1 MRVCRLVRHQHL
13 SPRVRVKRRPAH
25 GTRWHRDTGVRIQL
39 LGRERSRLRW
49 RVHAVRQGRCQPRWY
64 PRRQVGGRRRVR
76 RALER
81 TALGA
86 CRLQRAGDGAL
97 PLPRTQR
104 RPTPK
109 LAGGHVAADLGPVGR
124 VGAAHTPRRRRRRQ
138 QHRSLDGRL
147 VYRGSERLFGTQL
160 AREKAVPLARRLVA
174 IPSLLARRLARA
186 RAQPVHNCRCGLRPR
201 WRRYCGVRARHRR
214 ETRRRVRICAR
225 VAAGAVLSKPRVQPI
240 ERRLELPLL
249 HELLLLS
256 LPRRRALA
264 AGHRPLLCPKQCPDL
279 DITPRAGRSP
289 VRPRPRG
296 REDVARPCEHLAR
309 PRRIAPEPPTGEVR
323 PGIARR
329 SPHLHPSRR
338 EARRC
343 GLGSG
348 RRHGGRSSDRRTQ
361 SQFRFGRPRRER
373 ARCSVRRGGLPLDR
387 RGQYHNRGG

>member
-138 QHRSLDGRL
+138 QRTTGRASASAAWPAG
-147 VYRGSERLFGTQL
+147 VNGRGVNGLGVNSRGVNGWRL
-160 AREKAVPLARRLVA
+160 AVPK
-174 IPSLLARRLARA
+174 STRA
-186 RAQPVHNCRCGLRPR
+186 A
-201 WRRYCGVRARHRR
+201 
-214 ETRRRVRICAR
+214 
-225 VAAGAVLSKPRVQPI
+225 
-240 ERRLELPLL
+240 
-249 HELLLLS
+249 
-256 LPRRRALA
+256 
-264 AGHRPLLCPKQCPDL
+264 
-279 DITPRAGRSP
+279 
-289 VRPRPRG
+289 
-296 REDVARPCEHLAR
+296 
-309 PRRIAPEPPTGEVR
+309 
-323 PGIARR
+323 
-329 SPHLHPSRR
+329 
-338 EARRC
+338 
-343 GLGSG
+343 
-348 RRHGGRSSDRRTQ
+348 
-361 SQFRFGRPRRER
+361 GRPRRM
-373 ARCSVRRGGLPLDR
+373 GGYL
-387 RGQYHNRGG
+387 GHGGACGR